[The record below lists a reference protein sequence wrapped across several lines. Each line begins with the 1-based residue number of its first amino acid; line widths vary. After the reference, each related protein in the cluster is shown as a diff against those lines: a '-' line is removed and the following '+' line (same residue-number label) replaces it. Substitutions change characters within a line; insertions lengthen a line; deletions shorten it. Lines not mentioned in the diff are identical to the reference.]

1 MSYFTLKKET
11 LKPFFPQTAKMTV
24 TVHRWFLLSRGKAEE
39 SSQIVSP
46 NLVTWCGG
54 FLQRAHAPRDT
65 RSTKKVCCE
74 EIESTLNTSLSQK
87 SLSWQETE
95 FISSARFP
103 KFLFVY
109 FVFLCNFGKVI
120 LMSNI
125 QNDPY
130 DVCIPLPLTVH
141 VSTNVWPLTW
151 LDRLIHFPGAAWKFY
166 PDLWLVWSAVLL
178 SAMVRVVLGGRE
190 PWCCDEERENRG
202 PGWHGGAG
210 GRVNQDCLQML
221 FRGPSAYLTKGCG
234 T

>member
-1 MSYFTLKKET
+1 MIST
-11 LKPFFPQTAKMTV
+11 
-24 TVHRWFLLSRGKAEE
+24 WFSWGKAGE
-39 SSQIVSP
+39 SSQTVSP

-54 FLQRAHAPRDT
+54 FLQRAHAPCHT
-65 RSTKKVCCE
+65 FNKKVCCE
-74 EIESTLNTSLSQK
+74 DIESALNTSLSQQ
-87 SLSWQETE
+87 SLSRQETE
-95 FISSARFP
+95 FISYARFP

-109 FVFLCNFGKVI
+109 FVFLCIFGKVI

-130 DVCIPLPLTVH
+130 NVCIPLPLTVH
-141 VSTNVWPLTW
+141 VSTNVWALTW
-151 LDRLIHFPGAAWKFY
+151 LDRLIHFPGAAWKFN
-166 PDLWLVWSAVLL
+166 PDLWPVWSAVLL

>member
-11 LKPFFPQTAKMTV
+11 LKPFFFLQTAKMTV
-24 TVHRWFLLSRGKAEE
+24 TVHWWFLLSRGKAEE

-74 EIESTLNTSLSQK
+74 EIESALNTSLSLCHGKRQN
-87 SLSWQETE
+87 
-95 FISSARFP
+95 SSRLP
-103 KFLFVY
+103 VSQSSCLFTL
-109 FVFLCNFGKVI
+109 FFLCNFGKVI